1 MATAN
6 GNFRWPTLC
15 YFSPFCSHSSSG
27 LPRNIFNLGSFVK
40 TVPENISLKE
50 KKRKARVV
58 GFEMSWNLIFSIIK
72 KKSFDKFFEK
82 LISKSKHLCLE
93 EWKLSRF
100 SPKEVR
106 EKWALFF
113 SVCVCDVIKVS
124 RLPCRHAYYLWL
136 VRGLNADFF
145 IGNFTRNSSYLNDD
159 FEKKVSFELLK
170 FGELKFGSCFSF
182 SIFLPEF
189 SSARPRRL
197 PKLATYALPV
207 IKLYRATLNVQYS
220 GV

>member
-159 FEKKVSFELLK
+159 FEKKSLLWTAKIWRAKIWLVLFIFHLFARILVSSPAQITE
-170 FGELKFGSCFSF
+170 
-182 SIFLPEF
+182 
-189 SSARPRRL
+189 ARDICAPGH
-197 PKLATYALPV
+197 KTV
-207 IKLYRATLNVQYS
+207 
-220 GV
+220 